1 MSGLGPLHFTGKV
14 DKQEE
19 MFVLNAQKEQAVMK
33 TLLKNRDPALYN
45 TLYGYRR
52 VRDVY
57 DPPTRGA
64 SGKNVVLPF
73 YDR

>member
-1 MSGLGPLHFTGKV
+1 MSALHFIGKT
-14 DKQEE
+14 DTKEE
-19 MFVLNAQKEQAVMK
+19 MLVLNQHKEQAVLK
-33 TLLKNRDPALYN
+33 TLLEDRDPHLYREI
-45 TLYGYRR
+45 YGLKN

-64 SGKNVVLPF
+64 SGKNVVLPW

>member
-1 MSGLGPLHFTGKV
+1 MSALHFLGKT
-14 DKQEE
+14 DTKEE
-19 MFVLNAQKEQAVMK
+19 AFILNQQQEQAMMK
-33 TLLKNRDPALYN
+33 TLLEGRDPHLYREM
-45 TLYGYRR
+45 YGLKH

-64 SGKNVVLPF
+64 TGKFLVLPW

>member
-1 MSGLGPLHFTGKV
+1 MSALHFIGKV
-14 DKQEE
+14 DTREE
-19 MFVLNAQKEQAVMK
+19 MLLLTQQQEQAVLK
-33 TLLKNRDPALYN
+33 RLLEGRDPRLYRE
-45 TLYGYRR
+45 LYGLKH

-64 SGKNVVLPF
+64 TGRFLVLPW

>member
-1 MSGLGPLHFTGKV
+1 MSALHFIGKV
-14 DKQEE
+14 DTKEE
-19 MFVLNAQKEQAVMK
+19 MLILSQQQEQAVLK
-33 TLLKNRDPALYN
+33 TLLQNRDPRLYRE
-45 TLYGYRR
+45 LYGLKP

-64 SGKNVVLPF
+64 TGKFLVLPW

>member
-1 MSGLGPLHFTGKV
+1 MSALHFIGKV
-14 DKQEE
+14 DSREE
-19 MFVLNAQKEQAVMK
+19 MLLLTQQQEQAVLK
-33 TLLKNRDPALYN
+33 RLLEGRDPRLYRE
-45 TLYGYRR
+45 LYGLKH

-64 SGKNVVLPF
+64 TGRFLVLPW

>member
-1 MSGLGPLHFTGKV
+1 MSALNFIGKT
-14 DKQEE
+14 DTKEE
-19 MFVLNAQKEQAVMK
+19 MLVMNQHKEQAVLK
-33 TLLKNRDPALYN
+33 TLLQDRDPHLYREI
-45 TLYGYRR
+45 YGIKH

-64 SGKNVVLPF
+64 SGKNVVLPW